1 MRINRGLLFAMF
13 ACCLASACAS
23 APISVVRSDAVDTHS
38 RIAPE
43 QQELREAALALESTY
58 EQNGWS
64 QAVDAM
70 QSARRWV
77 GTLTGHGG
85 DAEAAPAP
93 TLTYLADNDFTDMT
107 SEQAADQLS
116 EDLQSAH
123 ALAGDVDYAAMVVA
137 GSVDNYSRY
146 SLTSDLGHIEGA
158 IAHTRRALAMFD
170 DVISR
175 IGERFTPEQLRR
187 VHGQRNRLASSSEE
201 LRDRADEISRRRR
214 AARANTFS

>member
-1 MRINRGLLFAMF
+1 MRINRGLLFAIF
-13 ACCLASACAS
+13 AGSLASACAS
-23 APISVVRSDAVDTHS
+23 APISVVRSDAVETS
-38 RIAPE
+38 ARIAPE
-43 QQELREAALALESTY
+43 QQDLREAALALESTY
-58 EQNGWS
+58 ERNGWS

-77 GTLTGHGG
+77 GTLTGQTT
-85 DAEAAPAP
+85 DVSNTPAP
-93 TLTYLADNDFTDMT
+93 TQSYLTHNEFVDMS

-116 EDLQSAH
+116 EDLQSAY

-175 IGERFTPEQLRR
+175 IGEGFTPEQLRR
-187 VHGQRNRLASSSEE
+187 VHDQRNRLASSSEE

-214 AARANTFS
+214 SARANTFS